1 MQKKKLAAALLC
13 GCLLASALAMP
24 AGAAWQCLPGNDW
37 VYYTQDGS
45 RKTGW
50 LRDNGYW
57 YYFDADGVMQRGWEM
72 VGGVWYYFAS
82 SGEMQT
88 GWREIGGKWYLFDSS
103 GAMRT
108 GLVHDGQQW
117 YYLDSS
123 GAWTGDDPET
133 HTAVSATGK
142 TIALRDGVLYVDGIL
157 IANKSAPLP
166 AGYAPGQLTAET
178 MAAFTKLQQAMQA
191 EGLSL
196 WIASG
201 YRSYSYQQGL
211 YSRYVSRDGRAAAD
225 RYSAR
230 AGYSEHQTGLA
241 FDVNQVNDSFAS
253 TPQASWLAAHAHEY
267 GFIIR
272 YPQGK
277 EDVTGYQY
285 EPWHL
290 RYLGV
295 ETATAVYESGLCLE
309 EYLGIPSRYIR

>member
-1 MQKKKLAAALLC
+1 MQKKKLAAALLA
-13 GCLLASALAMP
+13 GGLLASALAMP

-88 GWREIGGKWYLFDSS
+88 GWREIGGEWYLFDSS
-103 GAMRT
+103 GAMQT

-123 GAWTGDDPET
+123 GAWTEDDPET

-157 IANKSAPLP
+157 TANKSAPLP
-166 AGYAPGQLTAET
+166 ADYAPGQLTAET

-201 YRSYSYQQGL
+201 YRSYSYQQGV
-211 YSRYVSRDGRAAAD
+211 YSRYVNRDGRAAAD
-225 RYSAR
+225 GYSAR
-230 AGYSEHQTGLA
+230 AG
-241 FDVNQVNDSFAS
+241 
-253 TPQASWLAAHAHEY
+253 
-267 GFIIR
+267 
-272 YPQGK
+272 
-277 EDVTGYQY
+277 
-285 EPWHL
+285 
-290 RYLGV
+290 
-295 ETATAVYESGLCLE
+295 
-309 EYLGIPSRYIR
+309 